1 MAEQNKQKQENIYVA
16 AFKDGMAKGDDLNK
30 AKADMRVTIAQRIRS
45 CRAAAKLTQE
55 QVSEHINANS
65 LTYRGYEN
73 CRSDIPVAYL
83 IRLAD
88 LFGVSLDFMTGRT
101 ENKDG
106 WQSPQK
112 AADSTDA
119 RIEQL
124 EKLVSQLMNAQ
135 QNGD

>member
-1 MAEQNKQKQENIYVA
+1 MAEQNKQKRDNIYVA
-16 AFKDGMAKGDDLNK
+16 AFMNGVAQGEDLNK

-55 QVSEHINANS
+55 QVSERINANS

-73 CRSDIPVAYL
+73 CRSDIPVVYL

-106 WQSPQK
+106 WQPSQK